1 MTTKYTTLVKIHI
14 KFHMCLNAMPW
25 KYVGGIEV
33 KLHAFC
39 MQVSGQL
46 HALAALIPGKEH
58 KVLIAKEIG

>member
-1 MTTKYTTLVKIHI
+1 
-14 KFHMCLNAMPW
+14 MCLNAMPW